1 MSRQVTTTQ
10 LWESIRTAGLASA
23 DECRKWAKGVTEAL
37 GKSVSA
43 DPEML
48 IGALVKFGYLTPY
61 QGKALLE
68 DPTQPLTL
76 EGIRIEKSLEDR
88 LGASWYEGRLI
99 AGNAAAKPSVPAER
113 FWIAALSIETMS
125 TEQMQSWP
133 PSMTWA
139 EHHANVQAPRLD
151 HWRNTG
157 ATLQHLFA
165 TVDPWTSPSLTTELE
180 STPLPVE
187 RAWRMVQDIATALE
201 ALHQGGLVH
210 GHLSLDAIL
219 VESDGSFRL
228 RRDPF
233 FPPRSPYHGPT
244 PSLIPHSH
252 SLLAVAAPELAVPDA
267 LPSVRSDLYA
277 LGCIWY
283 RSTAGQWPIE
293 PKTGASDDLWGNLHA
308 KIPIHPPSDFSDNA
322 GKCLAHL
329 LAKDPGARF
338 GSAKSF
344 LKALQSDPNQGR
356 AEASATVTE
365 SSTQSSTELNAVR
378 EPKREYVAKGAA
390 KSEQDPP
397 KPSRPTAPAAPRAAS
412 PDPTIPAAAP
422 PKKGAPTNPTTNN
435 PVMEDTNVEKVISD
449 VLEKRVRVINLN
461 PPRLQRPKPPIVTPV
476 EIPNGSSPAPTSAQP
491 VVQSNPAKQAAVGK
505 NPPPS
510 APAANDTKSNAGGET
525 RTGNSAKKPALQ
537 EKKGTGKTAGKP
549 KGKSK
554 KQRPK
559 WVMPSL
565 IAGSG
570 VLLLCLLAILRGA
583 SPNVVT
589 IDNTPAKSKSSEL
602 AQNEVAPGNTPSVS
616 SPPTDPRVEPFDIRA
631 DDGRLPWAPPTT
643 GEPYST
649 ELLPMGIEALV
660 YISGKT
666 WQHQGPIQPLVTWWN
681 TIASEPQPAWWPTL
695 SIPSDSIEQVAVAW
709 YPGVQPGTAR
719 YAVRFGLQQPRKV
732 SEILSSGGWSPKSIT
747 GSRATDKGSIW
758 IHKDSNDL
766 GAMLC
771 DGLSETADNTTKYV
785 TFGPADLLE
794 TILASRESP
803 FVMRRQLDQLRQVS
817 DSSADVTILIAPS
830 FLYGDGKAI
839 LGPQSPKLLELI
851 RSVVNDKVQA
861 VMLRAQWDQN
871 WYLEWRSLG
880 NDIQAAAKNA
890 SAIKSSIEAASNQ
903 IEAALVNQP
912 ADPYWRAIAN
922 RFPQMLRSLA
932 KWIRT
937 GAEDGQVIVN
947 AYLPPEAISNLMI
960 GSWMAS
966 QRDWN
971 AVAAGP
977 PSKPTAP
984 TKQIEEW
991 LATPIT
997 IRIEQDSLENV
1008 LQAVATE
1015 LKDASGS
1022 ATDPLPMAIQGAAF
1036 QKDGITR
1043 NQQVRNFEFTNTPIR
1058 QVLTGLARRAN
1069 PVTTVQSPNEKDQK
1083 VVWVILDDPATP
1095 SKRKLEFTTRAW
1107 AQANSAPLPN
1117 EFLLPPN

>member
-1 MSRQVTTTQ
+1 LSRQVTTAQ

-23 DECRKWAKGVTEAL
+23 DDCRKWAKGVTEAL
-37 GKSVSA
+37 GKSVAA
-43 DPEML
+43 DPELLLEAL
-48 IGALVKFGYLTPY
+48 IKFGYLTPY
-61 QGKALLE
+61 QGKALFE
-68 DPTQPLTL
+68 DPTLPLML

-88 LGASWYEGRLI
+88 LGKHWYEGRLFP
-99 AGNAAAKPSVPAER
+99 GNAAPKPSGSAER
-113 FWIAALSIETMS
+113 LWVAALSIESMS
-125 TEQMQSWP
+125 TLLMQSWP

-139 EHHANVQAPRLD
+139 EHHATVQAPRLD

-157 ATLQHLFA
+157 ATLRHLFA
-165 TVDPWTSPSLTTELE
+165 TVDPWTASPLTTALELA
-180 STPLPVE
+180 PLPVE

-201 ALHQGGLVH
+201 AIHQGGLVH
-210 GHLSLDAIL
+210 GHLSLESIL
-219 VESDGSFRL
+219 AESDGSFRL

-233 FPPRSPYHGPT
+233 FPPQSPYHGPIS
-244 PSLIPHSH
+244 SLIPHSH
-252 SLLAVAAPELAVPDA
+252 SLLAVAAPELAAPDA

-293 PKTGASDDLWGNLHA
+293 PNNRASDEVWSNLHA
-308 KIPIHPPSDFSDNA
+308 KIPIHPPKHFSDIA
-322 GKCLAHL
+322 GKCLLHL
-329 LAKDPGARF
+329 LAKDPSARF

-344 LKALQSDPNQGR
+344 LKAMQSEPDQGR
-356 AEASATVTE
+356 VEVSAPVTE
-365 SSTQSSTELNAVR
+365 STSDSTVVR
-378 EPKREYVAKGAA
+378 ESKGEYVVKGAEPSA
-390 KSEQDPP
+390 QPPP
-397 KPSRPTAPAAPRAAS
+397 KPSRPKAIAAPRTAS
-412 PDPTIPAAAP
+412 PAPTTPASTKSENAATTKPAAINQVAEE
-422 PKKGAPTNPTTNN
+422 AS
-435 PVMEDTNVEKVISD
+435 VEKVISD

-476 EIPNGSSPAPTSAQP
+476 ETTKGSNQAPTSAQS
-491 VVQSNPAKQAAVGK
+491 VVQNNPVKQVAEEE
-505 NPPPS
+505 NPPQ
-510 APAANDTKSNAGGET
+510 PALAVADTKANDNRET
-525 RTGNSAKKPALQ
+525 RTNSSKNKPALK
-537 EKKGTGKTAGKP
+537 EKKGTGKPSAKP
-549 KGKSK
+549 RGKSSA
-554 KQRPK
+554 QRPK
-559 WVMPSL
+559 WVMPAL
-565 IAGSG
+565 IAGSC
-570 VLLLCLLAILRGA
+570 LLLFGLLAILRGT

-589 IDNTPAKSKSSEL
+589 IDNTPTKSKSPEL
-602 AQNEVAPGNTPSVS
+602 VQNGDAPKNASPVS
-616 SPPTDPRVEPFDIRA
+616 PLPTDPRNEPFEIRD
-631 DDGRLPWAPPTT
+631 DDGRSPWAPPTT
-643 GEPYST
+643 GTPYST
-649 ELLPMGIEALV
+649 ELLPMGIEGLV
-660 YISGKT
+660 YISGKA
-666 WQHQGPIQPLVTWWN
+666 WQHRGPIQPMVAWWN
-681 TIASEPQPAWWPTL
+681 TIVSEPRPAWWPEL
-695 SIPSDSIEQVAVAW
+695 AIPSDSIEQVAVAW
-709 YPGVQPGTAR
+709 YPGTQPGTAR

-732 SEILSSGGWSPKSIT
+732 SEILSNETWSPRSIT
-747 GSRATDKGSIW
+747 GSSATAKGFIW

-771 DGLSETADNTTKYV
+771 DGLSESADKTTKYV

-794 TILASRESP
+794 TILASRETP
-803 FVMRRQLDQLRQVS
+803 FVMRAQLDQLRQVS

-839 LGPQSPKLLELI
+839 LGPQSQKLLELF

-861 VMLRAQWDQN
+861 VMFRAQWDQN

-922 RFPQMLRSLA
+922 RFPQMLRA
-932 KWIRT
+932 FTKWMRT
-937 GAEDGQVIVN
+937 GAEEGQVVVN
-947 AYLPPEAISNLMI
+947 AYLPPEAISNLII

-971 AVAAGP
+971 AVASAPG
-977 PSKPTAP
+977 SKPAAP
-984 TKQIEEW
+984 AKEIEEW

-1069 PVTTVQSPNEKDQK
+1069 PVTTVQAPNEKDQK
-1083 VVWVILDDPATP
+1083 VVWVILDDPTTP

-1107 AQANSAPLPN
+1107 AQANNAPLPN